1 MRRRAILLS
10 FALTACAASDTP
22 AKTHVE
28 QDGVFVA
35 ECPGNPD
42 ACVKAANEHC
52 PDIGYILDGGI
63 LVTRRVEPYARR
75 SAESGYLRLRCVGTM
90 MDTRR

>member
-1 MRRRAILLS
+1 MRSGAILLLLAVIS
-10 FALTACAASDTP
+10 CAASDTP

-42 ACVKAANEHC
+42 ACVKAANDHC
-52 PDIGYILDGGI
+52 PDSGYILDGGI

-75 SAESGYLRLRCVGTM
+75 SAESGYLRLRCVGAM
-90 MDTRR
+90 MDRQR